1 MNAPHNYYVA
11 PAYDATKAWLQHVN
25 NIVTFG
31 YDVSPRG
38 KLTKE
43 LPQLTMIVDMR
54 EPVLQVP
61 GRALSFQ
68 FMAAEAYWILTGD
81 DRVETIAPYN
91 KNIAQFSDDGI
102 RYFGAYGPKI
112 MDQVDFV
119 VEKLRDDPSSRQAII
134 TIWREKP
141 PVTKDVPCTIAMA
154 FSIRDGK
161 VNCHV
166 FMRSS
171 DGWLGVPYDV
181 FNFSMVA
188 HYVTARLNECVGL
201 EPHLEPGNLFLT
213 AASAHVYEPHI
224 GPINEILK
232 DYELKINHAKTPT
245 VLFNDPE
252 CLISYLGELRD
263 SKPGSDLRWW
273 E

>member
-1 MNAPHNYYVA
+1 MNTPHNYYIA
-11 PAYDATKAWLQHVN
+11 PAFDATRAWVLHTHD
-25 NIVTFG
+25 ILTFG

-43 LPQLTMIVDMR
+43 LPQRTMVVDMR
-54 EPVLQVP
+54 EPVLLIP
-61 GRALSFQ
+61 ERNLSYQ

-91 KNIAQFSDDGI
+91 KNIAQFSDDGV

-112 MDQVDFV
+112 MDQVNYV
-119 VEKLRDDPSSRQAII
+119 IEKLRNDPSSRQGVIN
-134 TIWREKP
+134 IWREKP
-141 PVTKDVPCTIAMA
+141 PATKDVPCTISMV
-154 FSIRDGK
+154 FSIRDRK

-171 DGWLGVPYDV
+171 DAWLGVPYDV

-188 HYVTARLNECVGL
+188 HYITARLNEGIDL
-201 EPHLEPGNLFLT
+201 NPHYEPGVLFLT
-213 AASAHVYEPHI
+213 AASAHIYEQHFEPAKQLLGLTI
-224 GPINEILK
+224 PIK
-232 DYELKINHAKTPT
+232 VSKTPG
-245 VLFNDPE
+245 VLYNDPE
-252 CLISYLGELRD
+252 GLISYLGELRD
-263 SKPGSDLRWW
+263 SKPGNPLRWW